1 MFIQVIQVY
10 IDIYR
15 YIGKVQTNRK
25 PSEYGRVFYI
35 YEPTTTQ
42 IYTISGSTLQWIFPD
57 KYSKTIG
64 LSAKRFEFTLPNLT
78 DSLKNLLEP
87 SSGLL
92 SQGTGTK
99 ETSPPTTDLFLPK
112 KKAIEDA
119 IKNSKNILV
128 KATFCRIKVT
138 L

>member
-25 PSEYGRVFYI
+25 PSEYGRVLYI

-64 LSAKRFEFTLPNLT
+64 LSAKGFEFTLPNLT

-92 SQGTGTK
+92 NQETGTK
-99 ETSPPTTDLFLPK
+99 ETSPPTKVKNKTKNKTMRLQVDKELQQVKIKDLN
-112 KKAIEDA
+112 D
-119 IKNSKNILV
+119 
-128 KATFCRIKVT
+128 
-138 L
+138 